1 LSRVKKLN
9 SISIDYS
16 VKLNMANHAQ
26 DTQRTLGMLFQAG
39 VGHDVLAEVAKV
51 LESKDKQIKQL
62 DGEIATTLNDIQE
75 KHILENK
82 EDTDDSEDDEL
93 VITTRYGN
101 IKDSDITIAQT
112 WGSVREI

>member
-1 LSRVKKLN
+1 
-9 SISIDYS
+9 
-16 VKLNMANHAQ
+16 MANHAQ
-26 DTQRTLGMLFQAG
+26 DTQRILGMLFQAG
-39 VGHDVLAEVAKV
+39 FGHDVLAEVAKV

-62 DGEIATTLNDIQE
+62 DGEIAARAVE
-75 KHILENK
+75 VG
-82 EDTDDSEDDEL
+82 EDSDDSEDDEL